1 MSRLRLFCVFYKMNM
16 EKIPKGGVIMK
27 VNIISREEMLSNSL
41 LDIRG
46 GLPSVIAK
54 DPQCTCDCIIS
65 NTNSVKKDQ

>member
-1 MSRLRLFCVFYKMNM
+1 
-16 EKIPKGGVIMK
+16 MK
-27 VNIISREEMLSNSL
+27 VNIISREEMLSDSL